1 MGDINDFFKID
12 YSKFLLNFPDVELS
26 DYFSVP
32 SYYNPSTNFEN
43 ISSFKLGENNKYKGV
58 FNFFEKV
65 TSENISI
72 ELLEYENKLLIRS
85 DYESNGTKY
94 SSSIT
99 ETLPSNV
106 DYDTMKATLNK
117 GELTVTFETK
127 TENVNSV
134 DEPINLNIKRYKNM

>member
-12 YSKFLLNFPDVELS
+12 SSKFLLNFPDVELS

-85 DYESNGTKY
+85 DYESNGAKY

-117 GELTVTFETK
+117 GEL
-127 TENVNSV
+127 
-134 DEPINLNIKRYKNM
+134 R

>member
-1 MGDINDFFKID
+1 MGDFNSIFKPDFDNFIVKFPIDDDFFNHYIGD
-12 YSKFLLNFPDVELS
+12 SFMDTKFED
-26 DYFSVP
+26 
-32 SYYNPSTNFEN
+32 
-43 ISSFKLGENNKYKGV
+43 ISSFKLEEDNKYKGV
-58 FNFFEKV
+58 FHFFEKV

-85 DYESNGTKY
+85 DYESNGAKY

-127 TENVNSV
+127 TENVNSD